1 MGISVSS
8 RSILVG
14 IKEYILMTFGMFC
27 YAFGWQMCVLPAG
40 GMGGGAAG
48 LATLINAILPV
59 SLSEG
64 LFTIGNLIFIIN
76 CILLILGVMIV
87 GWKFGIKTL
96 YCILMMSVMFNLVS
110 ILPADTMVKI
120 VEGVDSWRILLV
132 AMGAASCGVGIA
144 VSFMQGGSTGGTDIV
159 AMIIN
164 KFRTVSYGKVLLMTD
179 CGILIGSLFLST
191 SVSMV
196 PTEKW
201 LDDNNWNVDGTKR
214 TTIVANAETETTTE
228 DALEFND
235 TAAEVETAVVAEN
248 TAMPETIIVA
258 ENTTET
264 IETTT
269 EVPADPNNAKLHPG
283 KGEGPIWKNITI
295 PPLSADSFARM
306 IYGFLMIA
314 VIGYTVDLV
323 QSGNQQSNQIMIFCK
338 DYESMANMIMTK
350 ANRGATLIDA
360 MGSYSKTPS
369 KAVMVVCRK
378 RDTSTILKF
387 VREEDPKAFI
397 TVGSVMGVYGQG
409 FDALNKL

>member
-1 MGISVSS
+1 MGVKISS
-8 RSILVG
+8 RDILIG

-48 LATLINAILPV
+48 LATLINAILPE
-59 SLSEG
+59 SLAG
-64 LFTIGNLIFIIN
+64 GFLTIGNLIFIIN

-96 YCILMMSVMFNLVS
+96 YCILMMSVMFNLVEF
-110 ILPADTMVKI
+110 LDPALMVNMLK
-120 VEGVDSWRILLV
+120 GVDAWRLLLV

-179 CGILIGSLFLST
+179 CGILISSVFL
-191 SVSMV
+191 
-196 PTEKW
+196 
-201 LDDNNWNVDGTKR
+201 
-214 TTIVANAETETTTE
+214 TTTVQMAN
-228 DALEFND
+228 DAG
-235 TAAEVETAVVAEN
+235 AIEVMNILPLA
-248 TAMPETIIVA
+248 PEA
-258 ENTTET
+258 
-264 IETTT
+264 
-269 EVPADPNNAKLHPG
+269 
-283 KGEGPIWKNITI
+283 
-295 PPLSADSFARM
+295 FARM
-306 IYGFLMIA
+306 VYGFMMIA

-338 DYESMANMIMTK
+338 DYEGMAQMIMTK

-378 RDTSTILKF
+378 RDTSTILKL
-387 VREEDPKAFI
+387 VREQDPEAFL

>member
-1 MGISVSS
+1 
-8 RSILVG
+8 
-14 IKEYILMTFGMFC
+14 
-27 YAFGWQMCVLPAG
+27 
-40 GMGGGAAG
+40 
-48 LATLINAILPV
+48 
-59 SLSEG
+59 
-64 LFTIGNLIFIIN
+64 
-76 CILLILGVMIV
+76 MIV

-110 ILPADTMVKI
+110 FMPADTMVKM
-120 VEGVDSWRILLV
+120 VMGVDSWRILLV
-132 AMGAASCGVGIA
+132 AMGAASCGLGIA

-164 KFRTVSYGKVLLMTD
+164 KFRTVSYGKVLIMTD
-179 CGILIGSLFLST
+179 FGILVGSLFLTT
-191 SVSMV
+191 SVNMV
-196 PTEKW
+196 PAEY
-201 LDDNNWNVDGTKR
+201 DPAGTDL
-214 TTIVANAETETTTE
+214 IQ
-228 DALEFND
+228 
-235 TAAEVETAVVAEN
+235 AVSI
-248 TAMPETIIVA
+248 M
-258 ENTTET
+258 
-264 IETTT
+264 
-269 EVPADPNNAKLHPG
+269 
-283 KGEGPIWKNITI
+283 
-295 PPLSADSFARM
+295 PLSPDAFARM

-338 DYESMANMIMTK
+338 DYEGMANMIMTK

-387 VREEDPKAFI
+387 VREEDPSAFI

>member
-1 MGISVSS
+1 
-8 RSILVG
+8 
-14 IKEYILMTFGMFC
+14 MTFGMFC

-48 LATLINAILPV
+48 LATLINAV
-59 SLSEG
+59 LSSTFPGSEFIASF
-64 LFTIGNLIFIIN
+64 LTIGNLIFAIN
-76 CILLILGVMIV
+76 CVLLILGVMIV

-110 ILPADTMVKI
+110 LMPADTMVKM
-120 VEGVDSWRILLV
+120 VVGVDSWRILLV

-179 CGILIGSLFLST
+179 CGILIGSLFLT
-191 SVSMV
+191 TAVNMV
-196 PTEKW
+196 PSSYDIAAGE
-201 LDDNNWNVDGTKR
+201 LIELVP
-214 TTIVANAETETTTE
+214 ILPFSP
-228 DALEFND
+228 DA
-235 TAAEVETAVVAEN
+235 
-248 TAMPETIIVA
+248 
-258 ENTTET
+258 
-264 IETTT
+264 
-269 EVPADPNNAKLHPG
+269 
-283 KGEGPIWKNITI
+283 
-295 PPLSADSFARM
+295 FARM
-306 IYGFLMIA
+306 IYGFMMIA
-314 VIGYTVDLV
+314 VIGYTVDFV

-338 DYESMANMIMTK
+338 DYEGMAEMIKIK

-360 MGSYSKTPS
+360 MGWYTKTPS

-378 RDTSTILKF
+378 RDTSMILKL
-387 VREEDPKAFI
+387 VREQDPNAFL

>member
-1 MGISVSS
+1 
-8 RSILVG
+8 
-14 IKEYILMTFGMFC
+14 
-27 YAFGWQMCVLPAG
+27 
-40 GMGGGAAG
+40 MGGGATG

-96 YCILMMSVMFNLVS
+96 FCILMMSVMFNVV
-110 ILPADTMVKI
+110 DTYMEPDMMVRLL
-120 VEGVDSWRILLV
+120 EGVDAWRLLLV
-132 AMGAASCGVGIA
+132 VLGAASCGVGIA

-159 AMIIN
+159 AMIVN

-179 CGILIGSLFLST
+179 FGILISSVFLAT
-191 SVSMV
+191 SV
-196 PTEKW
+196 
-201 LDDNNWNVDGTKR
+201 NIAVD
-214 TTIVANAETETTTE
+214 
-228 DALEFND
+228 
-235 TAAEVETAVVAEN
+235 VETVSGT
-248 TAMPETIIVA
+248 TAL
-258 ENTTET
+258 
-264 IETTT
+264 IETT
-269 EVPADPNNAKLHPG
+269 
-283 KGEGPIWKNITI
+283 PIE
-295 PPLSADSFARM
+295 PLSSLAFARM
-306 IYGFLMIA
+306 IYGFIMIA
-314 VIGYTVDLV
+314 VIGYTVDFV

-338 DYESMANMIMTK
+338 DYEAMANMIMTK

-387 VREEDPKAFI
+387 IREEDPNAFI

>member
-1 MGISVSS
+1 MGVKISS
-8 RSILVG
+8 RDILIG

-48 LATLINAILPV
+48 LATLINAILPE
-59 SLSEG
+59 SLAG
-64 LFTIGNLIFIIN
+64 GFLTIGNLIFIIN

-96 YCILMMSVMFNLVS
+96 YCILMMSVMFNLVEF
-110 ILPADTMVKI
+110 LDPALMVNMLK
-120 VEGVDSWRILLV
+120 GVDAWRLLLV

-179 CGILIGSLFLST
+179 CGILISSVFL
-191 SVSMV
+191 
-196 PTEKW
+196 
-201 LDDNNWNVDGTKR
+201 
-214 TTIVANAETETTTE
+214 TTTVQMAN
-228 DALEFND
+228 DAG
-235 TAAEVETAVVAEN
+235 AIEVMN
-248 TAMPETIIVA
+248 IMPLAPEA
-258 ENTTET
+258 
-264 IETTT
+264 
-269 EVPADPNNAKLHPG
+269 
-283 KGEGPIWKNITI
+283 
-295 PPLSADSFARM
+295 FARM
-306 IYGFLMIA
+306 VYGFMMIA

-338 DYESMANMIMTK
+338 DYEGMAQMIMTK

-360 MGSYSKTPS
+360 MGSYSKVPS

-378 RDTSTILKF
+378 RDTSTILKL
-387 VREEDPKAFI
+387 VREQDPEAFL

>member
-1 MGISVSS
+1 
-8 RSILVG
+8 
-14 IKEYILMTFGMFC
+14 MTFGMFC

-48 LATLINAILPV
+48 LATLINAV
-59 SLSEG
+59 LSSTFPGSEFIASF
-64 LFTIGNLIFIIN
+64 LTIGNLIFAIN
-76 CILLILGVMIV
+76 CVLLILGVMIV

-110 ILPADTMVKI
+110 FMPADTMVKM
-120 VEGVDSWRILLV
+120 VVGVDSWRILLV

-179 CGILIGSLFLST
+179 CGILIGSLFLT
-191 SVSMV
+191 TAVNMV
-196 PTEKW
+196 PSSYDIATGE
-201 LDDNNWNVDGTKR
+201 LIELVP
-214 TTIVANAETETTTE
+214 ILPFSP
-228 DALEFND
+228 DA
-235 TAAEVETAVVAEN
+235 
-248 TAMPETIIVA
+248 
-258 ENTTET
+258 
-264 IETTT
+264 
-269 EVPADPNNAKLHPG
+269 
-283 KGEGPIWKNITI
+283 
-295 PPLSADSFARM
+295 FARM
-306 IYGFLMIA
+306 IYGFMMIA
-314 VIGYTVDLV
+314 VIGYTVDFV

-338 DYESMANMIMTK
+338 DYEAMAEMIKIK

-360 MGSYSKTPS
+360 MGWYTKTQS

-378 RDTSTILKF
+378 RDTSMILKL
-387 VREEDPKAFI
+387 VREQDSNAFL

>member
-1 MGISVSS
+1 MKVKLSLQD
-8 RSILVG
+8 ILVG
-14 IKEYILMTFGMFC
+14 VKEYILLTFGMFC

-48 LATLINAILPV
+48 LATLINAV
-59 SLSEG
+59 LSSIFPGSEFVASF
-64 LFTIGNLIFIIN
+64 LTIGNLIFAIN

-110 ILPADTMVKI
+110 FMPADTMVKM
-120 VEGVDSWRILLV
+120 VVGVDSWRILLV

-179 CGILIGSLFLST
+179 CGILIGSLFLT
-191 SVSMV
+191 TAVNMV
-196 PTEKW
+196 PSSYDIATGE
-201 LDDNNWNVDGTKR
+201 LIELVP
-214 TTIVANAETETTTE
+214 ILPFSP
-228 DALEFND
+228 DA
-235 TAAEVETAVVAEN
+235 
-248 TAMPETIIVA
+248 
-258 ENTTET
+258 
-264 IETTT
+264 
-269 EVPADPNNAKLHPG
+269 
-283 KGEGPIWKNITI
+283 
-295 PPLSADSFARM
+295 FARM
-306 IYGFLMIA
+306 IYGFMMIA
-314 VIGYTVDLV
+314 VISYTVDFV

-338 DYESMANMIMTK
+338 DYEAMAEMIKVK

-360 MGSYSKTPS
+360 MGSYSMTPS

-378 RDTSTILKF
+378 RDTSMILKL
-387 VREEDPKAFI
+387 VREQDPNAFL

>member
-1 MGISVSS
+1 
-8 RSILVG
+8 
-14 IKEYILMTFGMFC
+14 MTFGMFC

-64 LFTIGNLIFIIN
+64 FFSIGNLIFIIN

-96 YCILMMSVMFNLVS
+96 YCILMMSVMFNVVDMFLE
-110 ILPADTMVKI
+110 PDMMVKM
-120 VEGVDSWRILLV
+120 VMGVDSWRILLV
-132 AMGAASCGVGIA
+132 AMGAASCGIGIA

-179 CGILIGSLFLST
+179 FGILIGSLFLST
-191 SVSMV
+191 TVNMV
-196 PTEKW
+196 P
-201 LDDNNWNVDGTKR
+201 
-214 TTIVANAETETTTE
+214 AEY
-228 DALEFND
+228 DPS
-235 TAAEVETAVVAEN
+235 AEHLIEAVSI
-248 TAMPETIIVA
+248 MP
-258 ENTTET
+258 
-264 IETTT
+264 
-269 EVPADPNNAKLHPG
+269 LHP
-283 KGEGPIWKNITI
+283 E
-295 PPLSADSFARM
+295 AFARM
-306 IYGFLMIA
+306 IYGFMMIA

-338 DYESMANMIMTK
+338 DYEAMANMIMTK

-378 RDTSTILKF
+378 RDTSTILKL
-387 VREEDPKAFI
+387 VREEDPNAFI

>member
-1 MGISVSS
+1 MGVKISS

-59 SLSEG
+59 SLSAG

-110 ILPADTMVKI
+110 LMPADTMVKM
-120 VEGVDSWRILLV
+120 VMGVDSWRILLV

-179 CGILIGSLFLST
+179 CGILISSVFL
-191 SVSMV
+191 
-196 PTEKW
+196 
-201 LDDNNWNVDGTKR
+201 
-214 TTIVANAETETTTE
+214 TTTVQMAN
-228 DALEFND
+228 DAGII
-235 TAAEVETAVVAEN
+235 EVMNIQPLA
-248 TAMPETIIVA
+248 PEA
-258 ENTTET
+258 
-264 IETTT
+264 
-269 EVPADPNNAKLHPG
+269 
-283 KGEGPIWKNITI
+283 
-295 PPLSADSFARM
+295 FARM
-306 IYGFLMIA
+306 VYGFMMIA

-338 DYESMANMIMTK
+338 DYEAMAEMIKVK

-360 MGSYSKTPS
+360 MGSYSKVPS

-378 RDTSTILKF
+378 RDTSTILKLI
-387 VREEDPKAFI
+387 REQDPNAFL

-409 FDALNKL
+409 FDALNKA

>member
-1 MGISVSS
+1 MGISLSS

-14 IKEYILMTFGMFC
+14 IKEYALMTFGMFC

-48 LATLINAILPV
+48 LATLINAILPA
-59 SLSEG
+59 SITADI
-64 LFTIGNLIFIIN
+64 FTIGNLIFLIN
-76 CILLILGVMIV
+76 CVLLIFGVIIV

-96 YCILMMSVMFNLVS
+96 YCILMMSVMFNVVEL
-110 ILPADTMVKI
+110 LPPDTVVNVFK
-120 VEGVDSWRILLV
+120 GVDAWRLLMV
-132 AMGAASCGVGIA
+132 VLGAASCGLGIA

-159 AMIIN
+159 AVIIN

-179 CGILIGSLFLST
+179 FGILISSVLLST
-191 SVSMV
+191 TVCMADSNGV
-196 PTEKW
+196 
-201 LDDNNWNVDGTKR
+201 
-214 TTIVANAETETTTE
+214 I
-228 DALEFND
+228 
-235 TAAEVETAVVAEN
+235 
-248 TAMPETIIVA
+248 
-258 ENTTET
+258 
-264 IETTT
+264 
-269 EVPADPNNAKLHPG
+269 DPNGVLI
-283 KGEGPIWKNITI
+283 E
-295 PPLSADSFARM
+295 PLAPAAFARM
-306 IYGFLMIA
+306 VYGFIMIA
-314 VIGYTVDLV
+314 VIGYTVDFV
-323 QSGNQQSNQIMIFCK
+323 QSGNQQSNQILIFCK

-387 VREEDPKAFI
+387 IREEDPNAFI

>member
-1 MGISVSS
+1 
-8 RSILVG
+8 
-14 IKEYILMTFGMFC
+14 MTFGMFC

-59 SLSEG
+59 SLSSG
-64 LFTIGNLIFIIN
+64 FLTIGNLIFIIN

-96 YCILMMSVMFNLVS
+96 YCILMMSVMFNLVEF
-110 ILPADTMVKI
+110 LDPALV
-120 VEGVDSWRILLV
+120 VNVFRGVDAWRILMVVL
-132 AMGAASCGVGIA
+132 GAASCGVGIA

-179 CGILIGSLFLST
+179 CGILISSVLLST
-191 SVSMV
+191 TVNMATDAGIIEPHLIS
-196 PTEKW
+196 P
-201 LDDNNWNVDGTKR
+201 LD
-214 TTIVANAETETTTE
+214 
-228 DALEFND
+228 
-235 TAAEVETAVVAEN
+235 
-248 TAMPETIIVA
+248 PEA
-258 ENTTET
+258 
-264 IETTT
+264 
-269 EVPADPNNAKLHPG
+269 
-283 KGEGPIWKNITI
+283 
-295 PPLSADSFARM
+295 FARM
-306 IYGFLMIA
+306 VYGFIMIA
-314 VIGYTVDLV
+314 VIGYTVDFV

-338 DYESMANMIMTK
+338 DYESMAEMINTK
-350 ANRGATLIDA
+350 AHRGATLIDA
-360 MGSYSKTPS
+360 MGWYSKVES

-387 VREEDPKAFI
+387 VREEDPNAFI